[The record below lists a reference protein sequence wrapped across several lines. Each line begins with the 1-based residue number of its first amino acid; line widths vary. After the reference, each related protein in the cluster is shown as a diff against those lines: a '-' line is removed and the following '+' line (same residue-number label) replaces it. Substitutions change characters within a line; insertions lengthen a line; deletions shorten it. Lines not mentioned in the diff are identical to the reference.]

1 MSNQKVLAMLALQ
14 GLGAEAAKG
23 NCLDQFK
30 DNGPTLGEFTEM
42 LTKAVDSVDCLEKFK
57 GKSNPAQDAL
67 GALSALAELQE
78 EISGGMGDSFWGEG
92 ERMNIEI
99 DLGSG
104 KVSVTAN

>member
-14 GLGAEAAKG
+14 GLMAEADKG
-23 NCLDQFK
+23 DCLDQYK
-30 DNGPTLGEFTEM
+30 GDGPSLKEFTES
-42 LTKAVDSVDCLEKFK
+42 LTQKLNGDCLDEFK
-57 GKSNPAQDAL
+57 TKNSPAQDAL

-78 EISGGMGDSFWGEG
+78 EISSGMDDSFWGEG
-92 ERMNIEI
+92 EKMNIEI